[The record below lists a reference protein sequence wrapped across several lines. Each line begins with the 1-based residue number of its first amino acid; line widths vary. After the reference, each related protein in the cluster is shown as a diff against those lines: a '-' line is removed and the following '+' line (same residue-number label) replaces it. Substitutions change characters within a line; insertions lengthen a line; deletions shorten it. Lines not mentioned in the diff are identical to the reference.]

1 MHQRN
6 QSAEKTKGKGRVI
19 DISAKNAQVSPTT
32 YNKGIN
38 IIRQAPPQEI
48 LNKLRTG
55 NVSINKVYRELE
67 NQKKRQDLISKGANV
82 NVKFPDDLNLIP
94 GDFIEKCKDIPV
106 NSIDLIYTDPP
117 YEYKSLPIYDEL
129 AKVAATILKDGGI
142 LATNCPQEPR
152 CQIIQFMKSRGL
164 TRWWEIAIILKGRWS
179 TIRNKKVKVTW
190 KPLLLFVKGTKPKK
204 FKFIKD
210 SIESERPDKT
220 LDRDIQ
226 STKEAEY
233 IISELTNQGDV
244 VLDPMMGTGTT
255 GIAAIKLKRK
265 FTGIEKNPDMF
276 LKAKGRI
283 AEMTPSDQNSGED
296 EKHESDDSSS

>member
-19 DISAKNAQVSPTT
+19 DISAKNAQISPTT
-32 YNKGIN
+32 YNKCIN
-38 IIRQAPPQEI
+38 IIKQAPPQEI

-55 NVSINKVYRELE
+55 KVSINKVYRELE

-233 IISELTNQGDV
+233 IISELTNPGDV